1 LIATSD
7 VEEALEVSDVVAVM
21 RNHSIAGLY
30 DLRTSDSAS
39 FLAAIS
45 AVENSETSYSER
57 VFV

>member
-1 LIATSD
+1 
-7 VEEALEVSDVVAVM
+7 VVAVM

-45 AVENSETSYSER
+45 AVEKSEASDSER